1 MFDEGQVRRT
11 LRPLDLADSVIAQRL
26 LNQYSFTVE
35 NNYTR
40 RLSVYWL
47 CGKIGVNSET
57 LQMVRKKMSEEDYKI
72 PLPHTLLF
80 VKFEN
85 CSVSSPAKK
94 DLSTIDSTIEF
105 FDSAELLFNLTRHKI
120 QPKFQVLSS
129 SEAEEVKR
137 KYGASGDKFPKLR
150 WDDIIRRYYG
160 MEVDQILKIKRYAE
174 NGREISYR
182 VVLKPTA

>member
-1 MFDEGQVRRT
+1 M
-11 LRPLDLADSVIAQRL
+11 ADSVIAQRL
-26 LNQYSFTVE
+26 LNRYSFTVE
-35 NNYTR
+35 KDCSR

-57 LQMVRKKMSEEDYKI
+57 LQMVQKRLSEQEYETE
-72 PLPHTLLF
+72 LPQTLLF

-85 CSVSSPAKK
+85 CSVSSPARK
-94 DLSTIDSTIEF
+94 DLATIDATIEF
-105 FDSAELLFNLTRHKI
+105 FDSTELLFNLSRHEI
-120 QPKFQVLSS
+120 QPKFQVLTD
-129 SEAEEVKR
+129 SEAEEVKK

-150 WDDIIRRYYG
+150 WDDFIRRYYG

-182 VVLKPTA
+182 VVLKAVE